1 MGTQDRKQRE
11 FADRERRFLEAA
23 REQICEQGL
32 LSLQMAPVA
41 RACDYATGTLYQ
53 HFASKE
59 DLLCAICAEMAEK
72 RVEKFRKVVNWQAS
86 SRDRMFGF
94 AVADML
100 FARENPEHFRLHQY
114 VLTEVVWQAASP
126 PRREQLLEA
135 NRPLGDMVGTVIAEA
150 VACGDL
156 DAHGRAPLELGI
168 GQWCLVTGMHNL
180 VHAQG
185 VLEIYDL
192 HEPYRLML
200 QQLNAL
206 LNGLG
211 WQPTA
216 DTLDETALRRTI
228 DRIRTELFPELCQQ
242 DDAGNE
248 H

>member
-1 MGTQDRKQRE
+1 MGTQERKQRQ
-11 FADRERRFLEAA
+11 FAEREQRFLDAA
-23 REQICEQGL
+23 RAQICEQGL

-72 RVEKFRKVVNWQAS
+72 RVEKFRNVVKWGAS
-86 SRDRMFGF
+86 TRERMFGF

-126 PRREQLLEA
+126 RRREQLLEA

-156 DAHGRAPLELGI
+156 DNRGRAPLELGI

-185 VLEIYDL
+185 VLEIYNL
-192 HEPYRLML
+192 NEPYRLML

-216 DTLDETALRRTI
+216 DSFDDAALQRTV
-228 DRIRTELFPELCQQ
+228 DRIRTELFPELCPQ
-242 DDAGNE
+242 DPAGTA